1 MDSKKKITQKKEL
14 TKKPILGGGKV
25 LVMEED
31 EPLRKMLSQMLEL
44 LGYESELARDGD
56 EAIELYKQAMASG
69 QPHNVVISDLTVN
82 TGIGGEGT
90 IKKLL
95 QIDPDVKAVISSGD
109 LYDPVM
115 TDYKKFGFA
124 AALPKPFTKK
134 ALKDTLSKVLMG
146 KSADHWNLKKHY
158 QCRVV

>member
-1 MDSKKKITQKKEL
+1 MDSKKKISQKKEL
-14 TKKPILGGGKV
+14 KEMPIVGGGKV

-31 EPLRKMLSQMLEL
+31 KPLRNLLSQMLEL

-69 QPHNVVISDLTVN
+69 QPHNVVILDLTVN
-82 TGIGGEGT
+82 TGIGGVET

-95 QIDPDVKAVISSGD
+95 QIDPDVKAIISSGY
-109 LYDPVM
+109 LYDAVM
-115 TDYKKFGFA
+115 TDYKKYGFA

-134 ALKDTLSKVLMG
+134 ALRDVLSKVEMG
-146 KSADHWNLKKHY
+146 EK
-158 QCRVV
+158 C